1 MLPPH
6 KRRSCRQILNVP
18 WVQMPQPADDERV
31 RAWVL
36 EHPQVRYVDLLL
48 PDQMGI
54 PRGKRVTIEE
64 LETIVRDGLL
74 LPASMFALDV
84 LGGTVQS
91 TGLGFDDGDA
101 DRICLPVAGS
111 LAPVP
116 WLGPEVAQMQVSMYE
131 HDRRPFHGDP
141 RHVLA
146 GVLRHFADLGLTPV
160 MAVELEFYLVDRER
174 TAEGCAQPPR
184 QPLSGRREFR
194 TQINSMAD
202 LNQYSTLLAGIDAAA
217 RAQALPAGT
226 VLAEYGPG
234 QFEVNLR
241 HVPDALTACD
251 HAIRLKRLVRGVA
264 LQHGMEATF
273 MSKPYREHAGSGAH
287 LHVSLVD
294 SSGRNVFAAEDAAG
308 SEMLRHAIGGLA
320 ATIDATM
327 AVCAPSA
334 NSYRRFRPE
343 AYVPLTPSW
352 AINNR
357 GVAFR
362 IPHGPPASR
371 RVEHR
376 VAGADANPY
385 LLASVVLAGL
395 HHGLTQR
402 LDPGAPLAGNAYR
415 DGGATI
421 PLTWPEAL
429 AAFERSDFVRRY
441 LGDAFTDLYAA
452 TRRGEMQEF
461 NSHIPPLDYAWYL
474 TTS

>member
-1 MLPPH
+1 
-6 KRRSCRQILNVP
+6 
-18 WVQMPQPADDERV
+18 MPQRADNAELRN
-31 RAWVL
+31 WVSA
-36 EHPQVRYVDLLL
+36 HPSVRYVDLLL
-48 PDQMGI
+48 PDLMGI
-54 PRGKRVTIEE
+54 LRGKRVTIDE
-64 LETIVRDGLL
+64 LDGVARNGLL

-84 LGGTVQS
+84 CGGTVEA

-101 DRICLPVAGS
+101 DRICLPVASS

-116 WLGPEVAQMQVSMYE
+116 WLGAEVAQMQVSMYE

-146 GVLRHFADLGLTPV
+146 GVLRHFSDLGLTPV
-160 MAVELEFYLVDRER
+160 VAVELEFYLVDRER
-174 TAEGCAQPPR
+174 TPEGFAQPPR

-202 LNQYSTLLAGIDAAA
+202 LSEYSALLAAIDAAA
-217 RAQALPAGT
+217 RAQSLPAGT

-234 QFEVNLR
+234 QFEVNLH

-251 HAIRLKRLVRGVA
+251 HAIGLKRLVRGVA

-273 MSKPYREHAGSGAH
+273 MPKPYRDQAGSGAH

-294 SSGRNVFAAEDAAG
+294 GEGRNVFAADAPAG
-308 SEMLRHAIGGLA
+308 SAELRHAIGGLA

-327 AVCAPSA
+327 AICAPTA
-334 NSYRRFRPE
+334 NSYRRFQPE
-343 AYVPLTPSW
+343 AYVPLNPSW

-385 LLASVVLAGL
+385 LLAAIVLAGL
-395 HHGLTQR
+395 HHGLTHR

-415 DGGATI
+415 DGRITI
-421 PLTWPEAL
+421 PVTWPEAL
-429 AAFERSDFVRRY
+429 TAFEHSAFVREY
-441 LGDAFTDLYAA
+441 LGDAFTDLYAS
-452 TRRGEMQEF
+452 TRRGEMYEF
-461 NSHIPPLDYAWYL
+461 NSHIPPLDYQWYL
-474 TTS
+474 TTT

>member
-1 MLPPH
+1 
-6 KRRSCRQILNVP
+6 
-18 WVQMPQPADDERV
+18 MPQLADT
-31 RAWVL
+31 AWVRDWL
-36 EHPQVRYVDLLL
+36 VGHPQVRYVDLLL

-54 PRGKRVTIEE
+54 LRGKRVTVDD
-64 LETIVRDGLL
+64 LESIARNGLL

-91 TGLGFDDGDA
+91 TGLGFDEGDA
-101 DRICLPVAGS
+101 DRICLPVADS

-116 WLGPEVAQMQVSMYE
+116 WLGADVAQMQVSMYE

-146 GVLRHFADLGLTPV
+146 GVLRHFRDLGLTPV

-174 TAEGCAQPPR
+174 TPEGHAQPPR

-202 LNQYSTLLAGIDAAA
+202 LNEYSALLAAIDAAA
-217 RAQALPAGT
+217 RAQSLPVGT

-234 QFEVNLR
+234 QFEVNLH
-241 HVPDALTACD
+241 HVPDAITACD

-273 MSKPYREHAGSGAH
+273 MPKPYRDHAGSGAH

-294 SSGRNVFAAEDAAG
+294 ADGRNVFAADDPAG
-308 SEMLRHAIGGLA
+308 SPALRHAIGGLA
-320 ATIDATM
+320 ATINDTM
-327 AVCAPSA
+327 AICAPTA
-334 NSYRRFRPE
+334 NSYRRYRPE
-343 AYVPLTPSW
+343 AYVPLNPSW
-352 AINNR
+352 AVNNR

-362 IPHGPPASR
+362 VPHGPPAAR

-385 LLASVVLAGL
+385 LLAAVVLAGM
-395 HHGLTQR
+395 HHGIARR

-415 DGGATI
+415 DNRPTI

-429 AAFERSDFVRRY
+429 TAFEASPFIREY
-441 LGDAFTDLYAA
+441 LGEAFTSLYAG

-461 NSHIPPLDYAWYL
+461 NSHIPALDYAWYL